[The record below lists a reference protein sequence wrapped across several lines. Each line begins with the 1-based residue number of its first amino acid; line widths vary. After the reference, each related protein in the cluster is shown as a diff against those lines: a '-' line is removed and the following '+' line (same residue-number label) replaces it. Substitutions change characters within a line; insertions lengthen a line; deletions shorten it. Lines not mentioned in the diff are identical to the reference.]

1 MATSVPL
8 RFVWYFTSDAV
19 HCEFRDAE
27 FRTFGMKQRGVFPC
41 EKLRP
46 LGIVAAALLLT
57 LPSCNRDQQDPPV
70 QPFGQ
75 SDELVVLVANGP
87 ATRFLGADGK
97 YSGIEQDL
105 LELFAKDT
113 GTRLRLV
120 ERVRFNDILPA
131 LRQHRAH
138 LAAAGLAATEERR
151 KQFLFGPAYLSVHTV
166 VAYNTD
172 NQRPKSLRDLIG
184 KRVVLLAGSTAAEQL
199 RQELTENPKL
209 KWDEIGATDSM
220 ELLDRLAADE
230 VDYVITD
237 SNIVELA
244 QNFSS
249 NIGRAFNLGEPET
262 LSWAMPKDASPL
274 LMERVEDFFDR
285 INENGTL
292 RVLLDRYYGHIQ
304 RLTQGDVSAFL
315 ERRLLVLPQYRNTF
329 QEAQE
334 LTGLD
339 WRLLAALGFQE
350 SHWNPLATSPT
361 GVRGLMML
369 TSETADRL
377 GVSDRLDPHQ
387 NILAGARYLKIL
399 KDTLPERIT
408 EPDRT
413 WLALA
418 SYNVGY
424 GHLED
429 ARVLTQRH
437 GLNADL
443 WLDVKKTL
451 PLLTRSDF
459 YVTVKRGFARGG
471 EAVVLTENIRN
482 YFSILL
488 RYEEPYRPMFSDIPQ
503 EESNRALIIPD

>member
-1 MATSVPL
+1 MKRRS
-8 RFVWYFTSDAV
+8 
-19 HCEFRDAE
+19 
-27 FRTFGMKQRGVFPC
+27 TFPFER
-41 EKLRP
+41 LHS
-46 LGIVAAALLLT
+46 LGTVAAALLLT
-57 LPSCNRDQQDPPV
+57 LLSCNRDSSDLPV
-70 QPFGQ
+70 PPFGE

-105 LELFAKDT
+105 LELFAKDE
-113 GTRLRLV
+113 GLRLRLV
-120 ERVRFNDILPA
+120 ERAKFSEILPA
-131 LRQHRAH
+131 LRHHRAH

-151 KQFLFGPAYLSVHTV
+151 KHFLFGPAYLSVHTV

-172 NQRPKSLRDLIG
+172 NQRPKNVRDLIG
-184 KRVVLLAGSTAAEQL
+184 KRVVALAGSSAAEQFRL
-199 RQELTENPKL
+199 ELLENTGL
-209 KWDEIGATDSM
+209 KWDEIAATDSM

-249 NIGRAFNLGEPET
+249 NIGRAFNLGKPET

-274 LMERVEDFFDR
+274 LVERVDDFFTR

-304 RLTQGDVSAFL
+304 RLTQADVSAFL
-315 ERRLLVLPQYRNTF
+315 ERRLLVLPQYRSTF

-334 LTGLD
+334 LTGID

-369 TSETADRL
+369 TSETADRM
-377 GVSDRLDPHQ
+377 GVTDRLDPHQ

-399 KDTLPERIT
+399 MDTLPDRIT

-459 YVTVKRGFARGG
+459 YITVKRGFARGG

-488 RYEEPYRPMFSDIPQ
+488 RYEAPYQPMFSAIH
-503 EESNRALIIPD
+503 EEDGKLAP

>member
-1 MATSVPL
+1 MKWRAIVKGTPPSP
-8 RFVWYFTSDAV
+8 
-19 HCEFRDAE
+19 
-27 FRTFGMKQRGVFPC
+27 RTR
-41 EKLRP
+41 R
-46 LGIVAAALLLT
+46 IAAMALLLA
-57 LPSCNRDQQDPPV
+57 LPSCNPDALFDRPV
-70 QPFGQ
+70 EPFGET
-75 SDELVVLVANGP
+75 DELVVLVRNGP
-87 ATRFLGADGK
+87 TTRFLGADGK

-105 LELFAKDT
+105 LDMFSKDT

-120 ERVRFNDILPA
+120 ERTNFSEILPA
-131 LRQHRAH
+131 LRHHLAH
-138 LAAAGLAATEERR
+138 LAAAGLVATQERR
-151 KQFLFGPAYLSVHTV
+151 KEFIFGPAYLSVHTV

-172 NQRPKSLRDLIG
+172 NERPKNVRDLIG
-184 KRVVLLAGSTAAEQL
+184 KRVAVLAGSSNAEQL
-199 RQELTENPKL
+199 RLEVLEEPKL
-209 KWDEIGATDSM
+209 RWQEIAAMDSM
-220 ELLDRLAADE
+220 ELLDKLSSDE
-230 VDYVITD
+230 VDYVVTD

-244 QNFSS
+244 QNFSP
-249 NIGRAFNLGEPET
+249 NIGRAFNLGGPGT

-274 LMERVEDFFDR
+274 LVDRVKDFFAR
-285 INENGTL
+285 INANGTL
-292 RVLLDRYYGHIQ
+292 RILLDRYYGHIQ
-304 RLTQGDVSAFL
+304 RLTQADVSAFL
-315 ERRLLVLPQYRNTF
+315 ERRLSVLHQYRSIF

-334 LTGLD
+334 LTGID

-377 GVSDRLDPHQ
+377 GVSDRLDPRQ
-387 NILAGARYLKIL
+387 NIIAGARYLKIL

-429 ARVLTQRH
+429 ARILTKRH
-437 GLNADL
+437 GLNADS

-459 YVTVKRGFARGG
+459 YITVKRGFARGG
-471 EAVVLTENIRN
+471 EAVILTENIRN
-482 YFSILL
+482 YFDILV
-488 RYEEPYRPMFSDIPQ
+488 RYEESYRPLFS
-503 EESNRALIIPD
+503 IIPDDPSLVGL

>member
-1 MATSVPL
+1 
-8 RFVWYFTSDAV
+8 
-19 HCEFRDAE
+19 
-27 FRTFGMKQRGVFPC
+27 MKQRGVFPC
-41 EKLRP
+41 KKLRP
-46 LGIVAAALLLT
+46 LGIFAAALLLT
-57 LPSCNRDQQDPPV
+57 SSSCHRDTADSRVP
-70 QPFGQ
+70 PFGQ

-105 LELFAKDT
+105 LELFAKDM

-120 ERVRFNDILPA
+120 EQPKFNDILPA
-131 LRQHRAH
+131 LRQHHAH

-151 KQFLFGPAYLSVHTV
+151 EHFVFGPAYLSVHTV

-172 NQRPKSLRDLIG
+172 DQRPKSVRDLIG
-184 KRVVLLAGSTAAEQL
+184 KRVAVLAGSSAAEQL
-199 RQELTENPKL
+199 RLEAQDNPGL
-209 KWDEIGATDSM
+209 KWEEIAATDSM
-220 ELLDRLAADE
+220 ELLDRLAGEE
-230 VDYVITD
+230 VDYVVTD

-262 LSWAMPKDASPL
+262 LAWAMPKDASPL
-274 LMERVEDFFDR
+274 LVERVDDFFSR

-304 RLTQGDVSAFL
+304 RLTQSDVAAFL
-315 ERRLLVLPQYRNTF
+315 ERRILVLPQYRSIF
-329 QEAQE
+329 QEAEE
-334 LTGLD
+334 LTGVD

-369 TSETADRL
+369 TSETADRM
-377 GVSDRLDPHQ
+377 GVTNRLDPHQ

-399 KDTLPERIT
+399 MDTLPDRIT

-429 ARVLTQRH
+429 ARVLTRRR

-443 WLDVKKTL
+443 WVDIKKTL

-471 EAVVLTENIRN
+471 EAVILTENIRN
-482 YFSILL
+482 YYSILL
-488 RYEEPYRPMFSDIPQ
+488 RYEAPYRAMFPEFA
-503 EESNRALIIPD
+503 EEDDRLAP

>member
-1 MATSVPL
+1 MTRRVVIQHGTSSK
-8 RFVWYFTSDAV
+8 TA
-19 HCEFRDAE
+19 
-27 FRTFGMKQRGVFPC
+27 
-41 EKLRP
+41 

-57 LPSCNRDQQDPPV
+57 LSSCDPDALFERPV
-70 QPFGQ
+70 PPFGET
-75 SDELVVLVANGP
+75 DELVVLVRNGP

-105 LELFAKDT
+105 LDLFAKDT
-113 GTRLRLV
+113 GTRLRFV
-120 ERVRFNDILPA
+120 EGTKYSEILPA
-131 LRQHRAH
+131 LRRHRAH
-138 LAAAGLAATEERR
+138 LAAAGLVATEERR
-151 KQFLFGPAYLSVHTV
+151 KELIFGPAYLSVHTV

-172 NQRPKSLRDLIG
+172 HPRPRNVRDLIG
-184 KRVVLLAGSTAAEQL
+184 KRVVVLAGSSGAEQFRAEVL
-199 RQELTENPKL
+199 QEPKL
-209 KWDEIGATDSM
+209 RWDEIPATGSM
-220 ELLDRLAADE
+220 ELLDRLASDE
-230 VDYVITD
+230 VDYVVTD

-244 QNFSS
+244 QNFSP

-274 LMERVEDFFDR
+274 LVERVKDFFAR
-285 INENGTL
+285 INGNGTL
-292 RVLLDRYYGHIQ
+292 RILLDRYYGHIQ
-304 RLTQGDVSAFL
+304 RLTPPDVSAFL
-315 ERRLLVLPQYRNTF
+315 ERRLLVLPQYRSTF

-334 LTGLD
+334 LTGID

-377 GVSDRLDPHQ
+377 GVNDRLDPHQ
-387 NILAGARYLKIL
+387 NIIAGARYLKIL

-437 GLNADL
+437 GLNADS
-443 WLDVKKTL
+443 WVDVKKTL

-459 YVTVKRGFARGG
+459 YITVKRGFARGG
-471 EAVVLTENIRN
+471 EAVILTENIRN
-482 YFSILL
+482 YFDILV
-488 RYEEPYRPMFSDIPQ
+488 RYEESYRPLFSTILDD
-503 EESNRALIIPD
+503 ESQVAP

>member
-1 MATSVPL
+1 MGWRAVIRHGTSSK
-8 RFVWYFTSDAV
+8 TA
-19 HCEFRDAE
+19 
-27 FRTFGMKQRGVFPC
+27 
-41 EKLRP
+41 

-57 LPSCNRDQQDPPV
+57 PPSCDPDAPSERPV
-70 QPFGQ
+70 APFGET
-75 SDELVVLVANGP
+75 DELVVLVRNGP

-113 GTRLRLV
+113 GMRLRLV
-120 ERVRFNDILPA
+120 ERRAFNEILPA
-131 LRQHRAH
+131 LRRHRAH
-138 LAAAGLAATEERR
+138 LAAANLVATEERR
-151 KQFLFGPAYLSVHTV
+151 KELIFGPAYLSVHTV

-172 NQRPKSLRDLIG
+172 HQRPRNIHDLVG
-184 KRVVLLAGSTAAEQL
+184 KRVVALAGSSGAEQL
-199 RQELTENPKL
+199 RVEGLVEPGLQWEETP
-209 KWDEIGATDSM
+209 ATDSM
-220 ELLDRLAADE
+220 ELLDKLSSDE
-230 VDYVITD
+230 VDYVVTD

-244 QNFSS
+244 QSFSP
-249 NIGRAFNLGEPET
+249 NIGRAFNLGQPET
-262 LSWAMPKDASPL
+262 LSWALPKDASPL
-274 LMERVEDFFDR
+274 LVERVKDFFAR
-285 INENGTL
+285 INGNGTL
-292 RVLLDRYYGHIQ
+292 RILLDRYYGHMQ
-304 RLTQGDVSAFL
+304 RLTPADVSAFL
-315 ERRLLVLPQYRNTF
+315 ERRLLVLPRYHGTF

-334 LTGLD
+334 LTGID

-387 NILAGARYLKIL
+387 NIIAGARYLKIL

-429 ARVLTQRH
+429 ARILTKRH
-437 GLNADL
+437 GLNADS
-443 WLDVKKTL
+443 WVDVKKTL

-459 YVTVKRGFARGG
+459 YITVKRGFARGG
-471 EAVVLTENIRN
+471 EAVILTENIRN
-482 YFSILL
+482 YFDILV
-488 RYEEPYRPMFSDIPQ
+488 RYEEVYRPLFFAIPD
-503 EESNRALIIPD
+503 EESHVMP